1 MSAKSFSEQFSNLQ
15 YIVKFVPKSALSFT
29 LISLLFIYNSLL
41 RCFLLFRTF
50 LIPSL
55 SWFFILALV
64 PPENPWA
71 PGLWECWGSGRA
83 DGEQSERGSSA
94 LVPMPFPALQFCP
107 SPLVLLELWIWEHT
121 KPTSVQLWK
130 KKGASLMTSAIHPP
144 GTTFLISG
152 VAFTVLQLLQLQ
164 NLAVNWKVLPGLHKE
179 IPASTRFVLTW
190 RWSLV
195 LPACVWLLSGF
206 HRVTWSNKWDGIA

>member
-1 MSAKSFSEQFSNLQ
+1 MSAKSFSEQISNLQ
-15 YIVKFVPKSALSFT
+15 YIIKFVLKSALSFT

-41 RCFLLFRTF
+41 RCFLLFCTF
-50 LIPSL
+50 LDPSL

-64 PPENPWA
+64 PPEHPWA

-107 SPLVLLELWIWEHT
+107 SPLVLLELWIWKHI

-144 GTTFLISG
+144 SITFLISG
-152 VAFTVLQLLQLQ
+152 VAFTVSAEFGCKLEGTSRSAQRDSSFHQVCPHLEMESGSASLR
-164 NLAVNWKVLPGLHKE
+164 LAALWLPPCDLK
-179 IPASTRFVLTW
+179 
-190 RWSLV
+190 
-195 LPACVWLLSGF
+195 
-206 HRVTWSNKWDGIA
+206 